1 MTGGPDL
8 VVAGAGGGLAGAL
21 RAAELGLG
29 VVVVEATEHFRR
41 GNNTSMSTAMFP
53 GAGSRWQA
61 AEDVDDS
68 PDRFVADIMA
78 KTKGRADA
86 RLARTLARVS
96 APLVE
101 WLADSAGLPLSLV
114 TDFNYPGHSVPRC
127 HSVPGRHGSSVI
139 DHLAR
144 RVREHPGIDLL
155 VPAKLVDVATGPEG
169 AVRAAVVQYPDGTR
183 EEIPT
188 GAVLLATNGFGA
200 DRALVERHLPE
211 IAGALYQ
218 GGDQSLGDALR
229 IGGGLGAATGYLD
242 AYQGHG
248 AVAAGAGT
256 LVGWA
261 TVIHG
266 GIMVDLGG
274 RRFGDET
281 RGYSEYTAELAAR
294 PGATGWIVLDETIVA
309 QCQGFKDFR
318 DTVESGVLVR
328 AGDAEELAKAT
339 GLPPD
344 ALADELAAS
353 GAAARGDRPDA
364 HGRTHWERPLAAP
377 YAAVRVVPAL
387 FHTQGGLIVNE
398 DAAVVDPDDRPIPG
412 LYAAGGA
419 AAGISGH
426 GADGYLP
433 GNGLLPAFGLAY
445 LAADAVARRTGSR
458 PTTPART
465 EEMFHGDH

>member
-1 MTGGPDL
+1 MTDGPDL
-8 VVAGAGGGLAGAL
+8 VIAGAGGGLAGAL
-21 RAAELGLG
+21 RAAELGLS
-29 VVVVEATEHFRR
+29 VVVVESSEHFRR

-61 AEDVDDS
+61 SEGVGDS

-78 KTKGRADA
+78 KTRGRADA
-86 RLARTLARVS
+86 RLARTLAEVS
-96 APLVE
+96 GPLVE

-144 RVREHPGIDLL
+144 RVREHPDIDLL
-155 VPAKLVDVATGPEG
+155 VPARLVDVAAGGEG

-188 GAVLLATNGFGA
+188 RAVLLATNGFGA

-261 TVIHG
+261 TIIHG
-266 GIMVDLGG
+266 AIMVDLGG
-274 RRFGDET
+274 RRFGNET
-281 RGYSEYTAELAAR
+281 RGYSEYAAELAAR
-294 PGATGWIVLDETIVA
+294 SGGTGWIVLDETIFG
-309 QCQGFKDFR
+309 QCERFKDFR
-318 DTVESGVLVR
+318 DTVESGVLVW
-328 AGDAEELAKAT
+328 ADDAEGLAKAT
-339 GLPPD
+339 GLPAG
-344 ALADELAAS
+344 ALADELAGSA
-353 GAAARGDRPDA
+353 AAARGERPDD
-364 HGRTHWERPLAAP
+364 HGRTNWERPLAAP

-445 LAADAVARRTGSR
+445 LAAGAVAGRITTRDNRGEIRWRRPSCC
-458 PTTPART
+458 
-465 EEMFHGDH
+465 

>member
-1 MTGGPDL
+1 MTDGPDL
-8 VVAGAGGGLAGAL
+8 VIAGAGGGLAGAL
-21 RAAELGLG
+21 RAAELGLS
-29 VVVVEATEHFRR
+29 VVVVEASEHFRR

-61 AEDVDDS
+61 AEGVHDS
-68 PDRFVADIMA
+68 ADRFVADIMA
-78 KTKGRADA
+78 KTKGGADA
-86 RLARTLARVS
+86 RLARTLAEVS
-96 APLVE
+96 GPLVE
-101 WLADSAGLPLSLV
+101 WLADSVELPLSLV
-114 TDFNYPGHSVPRC
+114 TDFNYPGHSVTRC

-144 RVREHPGIDLL
+144 RVREHPDIDLL
-155 VPAKLVDVATGPEG
+155 VPAKLAGVATGPDG
-169 AVRAAVVQYPDGTR
+169 AVRAAVVQYPDGTT

-200 DRALVERHLPE
+200 DRGLVERHLPE

-218 GGDQSLGDALR
+218 GSDQSLGDALR
-229 IGGGLGAATGYLD
+229 IGGGLGAATGFLD

-248 AVAAGAGT
+248 AIAAGAGT

-261 TVIHG
+261 TIIHG
-266 GIMVDLGG
+266 AVMVDLGG

-281 RGYSEYTAELAAR
+281 RGYSEYAAELAAR
-294 PGATGWIVLDETIVA
+294 PGATGWIVLDETVHE
-309 QCQGFKDFR
+309 QCQGFKDYR

-328 AGDAEELAKAT
+328 AADAEALAKAT

-344 ALADELAAS
+344 ALAEELAAS
-353 GAAARGDRPDA
+353 AAAARGERPDE

-445 LAADAVARRTGSR
+445 LAAGAVARDRTAR
-458 PTTPART
+458 RTTTR
-465 EEMFHGDH
+465 EN